1 MSKKN
6 EWFEDGEIVKLNE
19 ESDEEFTYLGGGENL
34 SNQVEIR
41 QLLIEEQKEMISI
54 LSRDLARICHDSYEL
69 LLLAS
74 IPATHSKEVYTHLES
89 CAAVISKLT
98 EQRNDEVMEALDV
111 SED

>member
-1 MSKKN
+1 MENKYT
-6 EWFEDGEIVKLNE
+6 DGP
-19 ESDEEFTYLGGGENL
+19 NL
-34 SNQVEIR
+34 ENQVEVR
-41 QLLIEEQKEMISI
+41 DLLISEQKEMISI

-74 IPATHSKEVYTHLES
+74 IPASHSKEVYMHLES

-98 EQRNDEVMEALDV
+98 EKEDV